1 MEYLPCFLTDEQIE
15 KYRKDPASFVRNVFG
30 IELFPYQEELLKSII
45 KENEND
51 KKEIHQVAD
60 GRWYRA

>member
-15 KYRKDPASFVRNVFG
+15 MYRKNPASFVRSVFG
-30 IELFPYQEELLKSII
+30 IELYPYQEELLKSII

-51 KKEIHQVAD
+51 KKEIYQVAD
-60 GRWYRA
+60 GRWYRT